1 VDIPINNQ
9 NFMRKL
15 ITTILCS
22 LMLLC
27 SAAYGFSQTYDV
39 RKKSDIT
46 AEQLDAKLKNRLE
59 GCGQIFIDAQEIYG
73 INAEFLAAIAIHESG
88 NGSSAAARRKNNFFG
103 LMGKR
108 GQLKFESPAE
118 CIMCAAENLTKPT
131 GYYFGKGRYTI
142 ASIGKKWATDRKWAT
157 RVAAAM
163 RSIR

>member
-1 VDIPINNQ
+1 
-9 NFMRKL
+9 MRKL

-27 SAAYGFSQTYDV
+27 SAAYGYSHNYDV

-46 AEQLDAKLKNRLE
+46 AAQLDAKLKNRLKGT
-59 GCGQIFIDAQEIYG
+59 GCYFIAAQEKYG
-73 INAEFLAAIAIHESG
+73 INAEFLAAIAILESG
-88 NGSSAAARRKNNFFG
+88 NGSSVAARRKNNFFG

-108 GQLKFESPAE
+108 GQLTFNSPQE
-118 CIMCAAENLTKPT
+118 CIECVAKNLTKPM

-142 ASIGKKWATDRKWAT
+142 GNIGKKYASDRKWAT
-157 RVAAAM
+157 RVAAMM

>member
-1 VDIPINNQ
+1 
-9 NFMRKL
+9 MRKL
-15 ITTILCS
+15 ITTLLCS
-22 LMLLC
+22 VMLLC
-27 SAAYGFSQTYDV
+27 NAAYGFSQTYDV
-39 RKKSDIT
+39 RTKSDIT
-46 AEQLDAKLKNRLE
+46 AEQLNTKLKNRLE
-59 GCGQIFIDAQEIYG
+59 GCGQFFIDAQEIYG

-103 LMGKR
+103 LMGRR

-131 GYYFGKGRYTI
+131 GYYFGSGRYTI
-142 ASIGKKWATDRKWAT
+142 ASIGRKWATDRRWAT

>member
-1 VDIPINNQ
+1 
-9 NFMRKL
+9 MKRL

-27 SAAYGFSQTYDV
+27 SAADGFSNNYDV

-46 AEQLDAKLKNRLE
+46 AEQLNAKLKNRLE

-88 NGSSAAARRKNNFFG
+88 NGSSVAARRKNNFFG

-108 GQLKFESPAE
+108 GQLSFKNQAE
-118 CIMCAAENLTKPT
+118 CIMCAADNLTKPT
-131 GYYFGKGRYTI
+131 GYYFGKGRYTVS
-142 ASIGKKWATDRKWAT
+142 SIGRKWATDKKWAT
-157 RVAAAM
+157 RVAATM
-163 RSIR
+163 RTIR

>member
-1 VDIPINNQ
+1 
-9 NFMRKL
+9 
-15 ITTILCS
+15 
-22 LMLLC
+22 MLLC
-27 SAAYGFSQTYDV
+27 NAANGFSQTYDV
-39 RKKSDIT
+39 RTKSDIT
-46 AEQLDAKLKNRLE
+46 AEQLNTKLKNRLE
-59 GCGQIFIDAQEIYG
+59 GCGQFFIDAQEIYG

-103 LMGKR
+103 LMGRR

-131 GYYFGKGRYTI
+131 GYYFGSGRYTI
-142 ASIGKKWATDRKWAT
+142 ASIGRKWATDRRWAT

>member
-1 VDIPINNQ
+1 
-9 NFMRKL
+9 
-15 ITTILCS
+15 
-22 LMLLC
+22 MLLC
-27 SAAYGFSQTYDV
+27 NAAYGFSQTYDV
-39 RKKSDIT
+39 RTKSDIT
-46 AEQLDAKLKNRLE
+46 AEQLNAKLKNRLE
-59 GCGQIFIDAQEIYG
+59 GCGQFFIDAQEIYG

-103 LMGKR
+103 LMGRR

-131 GYYFGKGRYTI
+131 GYYFGSGRYTI
-142 ASIGKKWATDRKWAT
+142 ASIGRKWATDRRWAT

>member
-1 VDIPINNQ
+1 
-9 NFMRKL
+9 MRKL

-46 AEQLDAKLKNRLE
+46 AEQLNAKLKNGLE

-108 GQLKFESPAE
+108 GQLSFKNPAE

-131 GYYFGKGRYTI
+131 GYYFGKRRYTI
-142 ASIGKKWATDRKWAT
+142 ASIGKKWASDKKWAS
-157 RVAAAM
+157 RVAATM
-163 RSIR
+163 RCIR